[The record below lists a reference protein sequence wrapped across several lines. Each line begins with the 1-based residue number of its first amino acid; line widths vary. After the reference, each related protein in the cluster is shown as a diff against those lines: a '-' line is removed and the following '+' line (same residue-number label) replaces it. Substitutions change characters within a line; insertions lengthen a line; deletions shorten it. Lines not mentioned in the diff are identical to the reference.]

1 MFICTLKFDKKKAVF
16 WVLMAALVIVAVIL
30 LAGARDQ
37 HGVPERSRAD
47 DPVTSAKTEKQRV
60 AYLSQYGWEV
70 ESPALSEETVVIPRS
85 FNKVFDN
92 YNALQ
97 KQQGFDL
104 SEYCGMEVKL
114 YTYKVCNSSIG
125 DEVVAMLYVFGGSVI
140 GGDVH
145 STALDGYMC
154 GIKQ

>member
-1 MFICTLKFDKKKAVF
+1 MLIYTLKFDKKKAVF
-16 WVLMAALVIVAVIL
+16 WVLMTALVIVAVIL

-37 HGVPERSRAD
+37 RSGTEQ
-47 DPVTSAKTEKQRV
+47 VKSARPITNVKSEKQRV
-60 AYLSQYGWEV
+60 AYLAQYGWEV
-70 ESPALSEETVVIPRS
+70 ESPALSEENVVIPRI
-85 FNKVFDN
+85 FNQVFEN

-104 SEYCGMEVKL
+104 SDYCGMEVKL

-125 DEVVAMLYVFGGSVI
+125 DEVVAMLYVYSGTVI
-140 GGDVH
+140 AGDVH